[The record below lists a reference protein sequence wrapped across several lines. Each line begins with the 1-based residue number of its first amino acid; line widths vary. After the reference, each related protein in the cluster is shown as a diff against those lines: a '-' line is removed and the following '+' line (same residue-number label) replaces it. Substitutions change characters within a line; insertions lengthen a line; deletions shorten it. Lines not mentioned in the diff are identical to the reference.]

1 MTMNSR
7 FTCVLV
13 AFCMAISGATAQTAI
28 TVGHAPIAEAQN
40 AYAALE
46 QGYFANNGISAKL
59 LRMGPNSVEALV
71 SGSVQLS
78 MVPSTTLLQAVENGI
93 DLVVVAGCGV
103 ISPTI
108 RSVALTA
115 HVGSG
120 ISSIADLKGKKV
132 GVPSVGAFLDV
143 IFRRWL
149 TQNKIDT
156 KGIQFVEVAIPNT
169 VDVMRAKQVDAIV
182 AGQPFT
188 SRIEDMGAGKVISYF
203 TTDLPAGT
211 PYVVFAAMREY
222 ASKNPQVIAGFQK
235 AMRAGADFGR
245 SDPAR
250 MKEYVSKYTGQPID
264 VINRVPAPD
273 CKADFEP
280 SQYTWLI
287 DVLIEQGR
295 MQRKLDPAAFV
306 VR

>member
-1 MTMNSR
+1 MPVSR
-7 FTCVLV
+7 GV
-13 AFCMAISGATAQTAI
+13 ALAFACAVTISGANAQTAI
-28 TVGHAPIAEAQN
+28 TLGHAPIAEAQN
-40 AYAALE
+40 AYAAVE

-71 SGSVQLS
+71 SGSVQIS
-78 MVPSTTLLQAVENGI
+78 MVPSTSLLQAVENGI

-115 HVGSG
+115 HVKSG
-120 ISSIADLKGKKV
+120 IASIADLKGKKV
-132 GVPSVGAFLDV
+132 GVPSIGAFLDV

-149 TQNKIDT
+149 MQNKIDPR
-156 KGIQFVEVAIPNT
+156 GIQFVEIAIPNT
-169 VDVMRAKQVDAIV
+169 VDVMRAGQVDAIV

-188 SRIEDMGAGKVISYF
+188 SRIEEMGAGKVISYF

-211 PYVVFAAMREY
+211 PYVVFAVMRDY
-222 ASKNPQVIAGFQK
+222 AKKNPQVIEGFQK

-245 SDPAR
+245 SEPAK
-250 MKEYVSKYTGQPID
+250 MKEYVSKYTGQPLEI
-264 VINRVPAPD
+264 INRVPAPE

-280 SQYTWLI
+280 SQYSWLI
-287 DVLIEQGR
+287 DVLMEQGR
-295 MQRKLDPAAFV
+295 MQKKLDPAAFV
-306 VR
+306 IR